1 MPCVP
6 AMPATKPITSTNKTQ
21 TTHAHALSNC
31 IASLGIFMK
40 RNANTCALKWVGVK
54 EHSAQLYLGCHRF
67 ITCRHI
73 FGAY

>member
-1 MPCVP
+1 MLF
-6 AMPATKPITSTNKTQ
+6 Q
-21 TTHAHALSNC
+21 TALL
-31 IASLGIFMK
+31 ALGIFIKEMQ
-40 RNANTCALKWVGVK
+40 TCALKWVGVK